1 MIAELG
7 LAALW
12 LAAAVSLLQ
21 LAVPSLGL
29 WRDDERLWRFAR
41 PAGVVQALLGLLS
54 FACLIRLFAVTDLS
68 VLLVAMDSHPDK
80 PLLYKISGTWGNHE
94 GSMLLW
100 VAVLAL
106 AGGAIAA
113 LERGVGGRMVAGQ
126 EIGRGHGGTSGAKA

>member
-41 PAGVVQALLGLLS
+41 TAGVVQALLGLLS

-68 VLLVAMDSHPDK
+68 VLL
-80 PLLYKISGTWGNHE
+80 
-94 GSMLLW
+94 
-100 VAVLAL
+100 
-106 AGGAIAA
+106 
-113 LERGVGGRMVAGQ
+113 GRS
-126 EIGRGHGGTSGAKA
+126 EEHTSELQSLMRNSYSAFCLKKTK